1 LKSVK
6 DTDVRCV
13 SKNAPTLK
21 RRGSILIWQMIR
33 QTSRKNI
40 QKTLE

>member
-1 LKSVK
+1 VQNIH
-6 DTDVRCV
+6 CV

-21 RRGSILIWQMIR
+21 LYSSKLQGPILMILG
-33 QTSRKNI
+33 KNI